1 MSIAR
6 KILPPLIGL
15 VLGALCALLAVAVAA
30 GGHGWNSALPF
41 GLCALLLYPSAFA
54 GARAPDAYRGLN
66 SALLVVAVALDAW
79 LVVRSLQ
86 EGLHYVVPV
95 WPLGLA
101 WLALWLGWQGLAL
114 RSRIRAK
121 K

>member
-6 KILPPLIGL
+6 KILPPFVGL
-15 VLGALCALLAVAVAA
+15 VLGALCALLSVAVAG

-41 GLCALLLYPSAFA
+41 GLCALLLYPSAFV
-54 GARAPDAYRGLN
+54 GAQTPDTRRELN
-66 SALLVVAVALDAW
+66 SALLVAAVALDAW
-79 LVVRSLQ
+79 LAVRSLQ

-95 WPLGLA
+95 WPFALA
-101 WLALWLGWQGLAL
+101 WLALWFGWQGLAL
-114 RSRIRAK
+114 RSWIRAK

>member
-6 KILPPLIGL
+6 KILPPLAGL
-15 VLGALCALLAVAVAA
+15 ALGALCALLSVAVAG
-30 GGHGWNSALPF
+30 GGHGWNSAFPF
-41 GLCALLLYPSAFA
+41 GLCALLLYPLAFV
-54 GARAPDAYRGLN
+54 GAQAPDTRRGLN
-66 SALLVVAVALDAW
+66 SALLVAAGALDAW
-79 LVVRSLQ
+79 LAVRSLQ

-95 WPLGLA
+95 WPFALV
-101 WLALWLGWQGLAL
+101 WLVLWFGWQWLVL